1 MMFSNASNL
10 AMKRILFAPQ
20 QYMRFASKAP
30 LAISPQ
36 ECDLMETEYM
46 INTARVKLA
55 LPAKGNCWF
64 FIDPELSVAAFKERC
79 SSEDKTIESVEV
91 LSGAKASPA
100 QDQTSLYS
108 LLGDRESPVYLRLN
122 NINFMFDTQ
131 RTQLSMEIR
140 ETSPWFNHCK

>member
-1 MMFSNASNL
+1 
-10 AMKRILFAPQ
+10 
-20 QYMRFASKAP
+20 MRFASKATF
-30 LAISPQ
+30 AFSPQ

-91 LSGAKASPA
+91 LLGAKASPA

-108 LLGDRESPVYLRLN
+108 LLSDRESPVYLRLN